1 MNIWISQIIA
11 TVFLEALG
19 TLRKEYNKLHV
30 LCTFDIWWQ
39 TKNKKKKKQPRNRH
53 PVRTGFKI
61 LVMLQDS
68 TINLPWQNNIKDK
81 KHDAPSSTGS
91 NPISGVHHSF
101 IPLPK
106 KNLFSPYILPACS
119 NFTRADFLQP
129 EFLCFL
135 LMTGI
140 NEFKKGQSIFNTS
153 KNTQNKATRGNLFI
167 LKTLLPYFMRY
178 KGKRGQKKDQPSRGH
193 SKSLAWVSMPIT
205 YQ

>member
-68 TINLPWQNNIKDK
+68 AINLPWQNNIKDK

-106 KNLFSPYILPACS
+106 KNLLADNFLFVTVCNYRIRTVSQQNTNKNIFIQILFTAVNLMERLFRHEEYMS
-119 NFTRADFLQP
+119 NSLHGNFNSRSLDKGLHNTAAGRHSATQQP
-129 EFLCFL
+129 LCC
-135 LMTGI
+135 M
-140 NEFKKGQSIFNTS
+140 E
-153 KNTQNKATRGNLFI
+153 RV
-167 LKTLLPYFMRY
+167 
-178 KGKRGQKKDQPSRGH
+178 H
-193 SKSLAWVSMPIT
+193 
-205 YQ
+205 